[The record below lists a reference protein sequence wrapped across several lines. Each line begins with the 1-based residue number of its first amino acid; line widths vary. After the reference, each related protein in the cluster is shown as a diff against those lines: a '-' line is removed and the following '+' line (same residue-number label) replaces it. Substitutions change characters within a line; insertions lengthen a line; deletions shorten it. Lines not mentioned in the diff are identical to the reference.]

1 MPLLGDTV
9 RAGEGGE
16 FVIPN
21 NRLARAFSRL
31 TGQTYRLL
39 DELRTWPAEQ
49 LRLAPDPR
57 AWSPLQVV
65 EHLILTEHAVL
76 EMMQT
81 HRAAPHR
88 VTIAGQLRSAFVVT
102 AMLLPTRVQVPAVAQ
117 ALIPASTAPTL
128 SDVVARWA
136 FERHQM
142 AEFLATP
149 SVRETVQGLCKHPYG
164 GWTTANGALLFLR
177 SHLYHHRRQIARMR
191 MR

>member
-1 MPLLGDTV
+1 MELT
-9 RAGEGGE
+9 
-16 FVIPN
+16 IPN
-21 NRLARAFSRL
+21 DRLARAFSRL
-31 TGQTYRLL
+31 AGQTERLL

-49 LRLAPDPR
+49 LRLAPDLR

-88 VTIAGQLRSAFVVT
+88 VTVAGQLRSAFVVT

-117 ALIPASTAPTL
+117 VVIPTDRLYTL
-128 SDVVARWA
+128 AELVARWV

-142 AEFLATP
+142 AEFLATL